1 MGLLLQT
8 AATVADDGD
17 ESTDISVSLAKQV
30 ATEISEIAVSD
41 EGIDLTSSDTLT
53 TVLSEAVAEVAPEVV
68 VEDAAIAAVASSV
81 ATVNTVVA
89 DPTLDPLSDVAAEIV
104 ESAQEELQSSVADVV
119 SGEVS
124 VEAFEDATDTTE
136 LFADVVIAVV
146 RWIPM
151 EMVLPMH
158 WIRMMTEMV
167 LRTVKMRSHSMRRR
181 R

>member
-1 MGLLLQT
+1 VGLLLQT

-17 ESTDISVSLAKQV
+17 EATDISVSLAKQV

-41 EGIDLTSSDTLT
+41 EGIDLTSADTLT

-68 VEDAAIAAVASSV
+68 VEASAIAAVASSV

-89 DPTLDPLSDVAAEIV
+89 DPTLDPLSDVAADIV
-104 ESAQEELQSSVADVV
+104 ESAQEDLQTSVADVV

-124 VEAFEDATDTTE
+124 VADFEKRRIRRSY
-136 LFADVVIAVV
+136 LLMWLLRSM

-151 EMVLPMH
+151 G
-158 WIRMMTEMV
+158 WYC
-167 LRTVKMRSHSMRRR
+167 
-181 R
+181 